1 MKKKQLFAGALAA
14 AMMTASLA
22 GCGGAASS
30 AATST
35 TGGDTAGST
44 ASADTNS
51 GVVEV
56 TIPSFKTGEKVRTS
70 VRSSLS
76 RKSSVLTRSTP
87 GSTKSIWRAYP
98 RIVFSMTA

>member
-35 TGGDTAGST
+35 TDGDTASST

-56 TIPSFKTGEKVRTS
+56 TIPSFKTGENVGA
-70 VRSSLS
+70 VFFLS
-76 RKSSVLTRSTP
+76 RRSSVLTRSTP

>member
-56 TIPSFKTGEKVRTS
+56 TIPSFKTGENVGA
-70 VRSSLS
+70 VFFEPQV
-76 RKSSVLTRSTP
+76 SVLTRSTP

>member
-35 TGGDTAGST
+35 TGGDAASST

-56 TIPSFKTGEKVRTS
+56 TIPSFKTGENVGAVFFEPQVERFNEKYAGKYKINLES
-70 VRSSLS
+70 V
-76 RKSSVLTRSTP
+76 P
-87 GSTKSIWRAYP
+87 QDSIFND
-98 RIVFSMTA
+98 RIK

>member
-35 TGGDTAGST
+35 TGGDTAGNT

-56 TIPSFKTGEKVRTS
+56 TIPSYKTGENAGAAFFVPQVERFNEKYAG
-70 VRSSLS
+70 
-76 RKSSVLTRSTP
+76 KY
-87 GSTKSIWRAYP
+87 KSIWRAYP

>member
-35 TGGDTAGST
+35 TDGDTASST

-56 TIPSFKTGEKVRTS
+56 TIPSLKPVRTS

-76 RKSSVLTRSTP
+76 RRSSVLTRSTL

>member
-14 AMMTASLA
+14 VMMTASLA

-35 TGGDTAGST
+35 TDGDTASST

-56 TIPSFKTGEKVRTS
+56 TI
-70 VRSSLS
+70 SLLQN
-76 RKSSVLTRSTP
+76 RRERRCGLLCAA
-87 GSTKSIWRAYP
+87 GRA
-98 RIVFSMTA
+98 F

>member
-56 TIPSFKTGEKVRTS
+56 THSLLQKPAGTPVRPSLCR
-70 VRSSLS
+70 RSSVFNEKYAGKYKINLE
-76 RKSSVLTRSTP
+76 SVPQDR
-87 GSTKSIWRAYP
+87 
-98 RIVFSMTA
+98 FSMTA

>member
-56 TIPSFKTGEKVRTS
+56 TIPSFKTGEKAARAGGMDCAIVGTAPMPFEPTYHMQD
-70 VRSSLS
+70 VTKL
-76 RKSSVLTRSTP
+76 P
-87 GSTKSIWRAYP
+87 GTIL
-98 RIVFSMTA
+98 

>member
-56 TIPSFKTGEKVRTS
+56 TIPSYKTGENAGAAFFVPQVERFNEK
-70 VRSSLS
+70 
-76 RKSSVLTRSTP
+76 
-87 GSTKSIWRAYP
+87 YP

>member
-35 TGGDTAGST
+35 TDGDTASST

-56 TIPSFKTGEKVRTS
+56 TFPPSKPARTS

-76 RKSSVLTRSTP
+76 RRSSVLTRSTL

>member
-35 TGGDTAGST
+35 TGGDAAGST

-56 TIPSFKTGEKVRTS
+56 TIPSFKLARTS

-76 RKSSVLTRSTP
+76 RRSSVLTRSTP

>member
-56 TIPSFKTGEKVRTS
+56 TIPSYKTGENAGAAFFVPQVER
-70 VRSSLS
+70 
-76 RKSSVLTRSTP
+76 LTRSTP

>member
-56 TIPSFKTGEKVRTS
+56 TIPSFKTGENA
-70 VRSSLS
+70 SLS
-76 RKSSVLTRSTP
+76 RRSSVLTRSTP
-87 GSTKSIWRAYP
+87 ESTKSIWRAYP

>member
-35 TGGDTAGST
+35 TGGDAAGST

-56 TIPSFKTGEKVRTS
+56 TIFPPSKLARTS

-76 RKSSVLTRSTP
+76 RRSSVLTRSTP

>member
-56 TIPSFKTGEKVRTS
+56 TIPSYKT
-70 VRSSLS
+70 RSL
-76 RKSSVLTRSTP
+76 VLTLT
-87 GSTKSIWRAYP
+87 
-98 RIVFSMTA
+98 FSLCCALL